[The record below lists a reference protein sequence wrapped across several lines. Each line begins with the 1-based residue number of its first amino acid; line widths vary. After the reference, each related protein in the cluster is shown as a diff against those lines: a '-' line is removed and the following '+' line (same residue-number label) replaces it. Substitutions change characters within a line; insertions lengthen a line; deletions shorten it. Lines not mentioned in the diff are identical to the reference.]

1 MSKNKNNNNQQ
12 SVAGKAFDL
21 KLLKRVLFYVMPYKK
36 VFWFTAFLTVFLG
49 IIAPI
54 RPMLIKNGID
64 EKVANHDLN
73 GLWFITLLMIG
84 VLIIEAVF
92 QYLHTYL
99 ANWLG
104 QSVINDLRKQ
114 LFKHITTFK
123 LSYFDRH
130 PIGMLVTRTVS
141 DIETIADV
149 FSNGVLVI
157 IGDLLKLIAVVIVMF
172 WIDWRLALVSLIPI
186 PILIF
191 ATSAF
196 KKAIKVAFQQVRNK
210 VSHLNT
216 FVQEHITGMSIVQ
229 LFNRQKTE
237 MERFKK
243 INFEHYLAH
252 VKAVWAFSV
261 FFPVVELL
269 SATSLALLVWWGS
282 KGVVAQYVSLGNLV
296 EFILFIYMLY
306 RPIRQL
312 ADRFNVLQMGMVSS
326 ERVFKILD
334 TEEHLE
340 NNGKIK
346 ADNIRGEIDFEHVW
360 FAYKNNN
367 WVLKDISFHV
377 NSGTTMALVGAT
389 GAGKSSIINLLGR
402 YYEIQKGKIA
412 IDGIDVNEYDI
423 DSLRKNIAIVLQ
435 DVFLFSDTIFNNITL
450 NNPEITKEE
459 VIEAAKAVGAHDF
472 IMQLPGNYNYDVKER
487 GAMLS
492 VGQRQL
498 ISFIRAYVHKPKILI
513 LDEATSSIDSE
524 SEELIQYATEV
535 LTKNRTSIVV
545 AHRLSTIQK
554 ADKIIVLNQGEI
566 VETGTHEELLA
577 QNGYYKTLFDLQF
590 QGVA

>member
-1 MSKNKNNNNQQ
+1 MSKNESHTEQ
-12 SVAGKAFDL
+12 SVAGKAFDMN
-21 KLLKRVLFYVMPYKK
+21 LLRRILRYIAPYKK
-36 VFWFTAFLTVFLG
+36 IFWFTAFLTVFLG
-49 IIAPI
+49 VIAPV
-54 RPMLIKNGID
+54 RPMLIKYGID
-64 EKVANHDLN
+64 EKVAHNDLP
-73 GLWFITLLMIG
+73 GLWQVTLLMIG
-84 VLIIEAVF
+84 ILIIEAGF

-104 QSVINDLRKQ
+104 QNVINDLRKQ
-114 LFKHITTFK
+114 LFRHITTFR
-123 LSYFDRH
+123 LSYFDRN

-157 IGDLLKLIAVVIVMF
+157 IGDILKLIAVIFVMF
-172 WIDWRLALVSLIPI
+172 WIDWRLALISLLPI
-186 PILIF
+186 PLLIF

-196 KKAIKVAFQQVRNK
+196 KKAIKTAFQQVRNK
-210 VSHLNT
+210 VSQLNT
-216 FVQEHITGMSIVQ
+216 FVQEHITGMAVVQ
-229 LFNRQKTE
+229 LFNRQQTE

-243 INFEHYLAH
+243 INFEHYRAH

-269 SATSLALLVWWGS
+269 SATSLALLVWWGA

-334 TEEHLE
+334 TEEHIE
-340 NNGKIK
+340 NEGKIK
-346 ADNIRGEIDFEHVW
+346 ADDIRGEIDFEHVW
-360 FAYKNNN
+360 FAYKNNE
-367 WVLKDISFHV
+367 WVLKDVSFHV
-377 NSGTTMALVGAT
+377 ESGSTLALVGAT

-402 YYEIQKGKIA
+402 YYEIQQGKIK
-412 IDGIDVNEYDI
+412 IDDIDVNRYDI

-435 DVFLFSDTIFNNITL
+435 DVFLFSDTIYNNITL
-450 NNPEITKEE
+450 NNPEISLES

-472 IMQLPGNYNYDVKER
+472 IMQLPGNYHYNVKER

-498 ISFIRAYVHKPKILI
+498 ISFIRAYVHQPKILI

-524 SEELIQYATEV
+524 SEALIQHATEV
-535 LTKNRTSIVV
+535 LTQNRTSIVV

-554 ADKIIVLNQGEI
+554 ADKILVLNKGEI
-566 VETGTHEELLA
+566 VESGTHSELLA
-577 QNGYYKTLFDLQF
+577 QGGYYKTLFDLQF
-590 QGVA
+590 QKV

>member
-1 MSKNKNNNNQQ
+1 MSEKKTDNTQK
-12 SVAGKAFDL
+12 SVAGKAFDVR
-21 KLLKRVLFYVMPYKK
+21 LLKRVLRYVSPYKK
-36 VFWFTAFLTVFLG
+36 TFWFTAFLTVFLG

-54 RPMLIKNGID
+54 RPMLIKYGID
-64 EKVANHDLN
+64 EKVAHNDLH
-73 GLWFITLLMIG
+73 GLWLLTLVMIAI
-84 VLIIEAVF
+84 LIVEAAF

-104 QSVINDLRKQ
+104 QNVINDLRKQ
-114 LFKHITTFK
+114 LFSHITTFR
-123 LSYFDRH
+123 LSFFDRN

-157 IGDLLKLIAVVIVMF
+157 IGDILKLVAVVFVMF
-172 WIDWRLALVSLIPI
+172 WIDWRLALISLIPI
-186 PILIF
+186 PVLIF
-191 ATSAF
+191 ATSVF
-196 KKAIKVAFQQVRNK
+196 KRAIKTAFQQVRNK
-210 VSHLNT
+210 VSQLNT
-216 FVQEHITGMSIVQ
+216 FVQEHITGMSVVQ

-334 TEEHLE
+334 TNEHLE
-340 NNGKIK
+340 NHGKIK
-346 ADNIRGEIDFEHVW
+346 AGNIRGEIDFEHVW
-360 FAYKNNN
+360 FAYKENE
-367 WVLKDISFHV
+367 WVLKDVNFHV
-377 NSGTTMALVGAT
+377 DSGSTLALVGAT

-402 YYEIQKGKIA
+402 YYEIQKGTIK
-412 IDGIDVNEYDI
+412 IDGKDVREYDV
-423 DSLRKNIAIVLQ
+423 DSLRKNIAVVLQ
-435 DVFLFSDTIFNNITL
+435 DVFLFSDTIYNNITL
-450 NNPEITKEE
+450 NNPEITLEE
-459 VIEAAKAVGAHDF
+459 VKEAAKAVGAHEF
-472 IMQLPGNYNYDVKER
+472 IMQLPGNYHYNVKER

-524 SEELIQYATEV
+524 SEALIQHATEV

-554 ADKIIVLNQGEI
+554 ADKIIVLNKGEI
-566 VETGTHEELLA
+566 VESGTHNELLA
-577 QNGYYKTLFDLQF
+577 KNGYYKTLFDLQF
-590 QGVA
+590 QAVR

>member
-1 MSKNKNNNNQQ
+1 MSKNESHTEQ
-12 SVAGKAFDL
+12 SVAGKAFDMN
-21 KLLKRVLFYVMPYKK
+21 LLRRILRYIAPYKK
-36 VFWFTAFLTVFLG
+36 IFWFTAFLTVFLG
-49 IIAPI
+49 VIAPV
-54 RPMLIKNGID
+54 RPMLIKYGID
-64 EKVANHDLN
+64 EKVAHNDLP
-73 GLWFITLLMIG
+73 GLWQVTLLMIG
-84 VLIIEAVF
+84 ILIIEAGF

-104 QSVINDLRKQ
+104 QNVINDLRKQ
-114 LFKHITTFK
+114 LFRHITTFQ
-123 LSYFDRH
+123 LSYFDRN

-157 IGDLLKLIAVVIVMF
+157 IGDILKLIAVIFVMF
-172 WIDWRLALVSLIPI
+172 WIDWRLALISLLPI
-186 PILIF
+186 PLLIF
-191 ATSAF
+191 ATSTF
-196 KKAIKVAFQQVRNK
+196 KKAIKTAFQQVRNK
-210 VSHLNT
+210 VSQLNT
-216 FVQEHITGMSIVQ
+216 FVQEHITGMAVVQ
-229 LFNRQKTE
+229 LFNRQQTE

-243 INFEHYLAH
+243 INFEHYQAH

-269 SATSLALLVWWGS
+269 SATSLALLVWWGA
-282 KGVVAQYVSLGNLV
+282 KGVVAHYVSLGNLV

-334 TEEHLE
+334 TEEHIE
-340 NNGKIK
+340 NEGKIK

-360 FAYKNNN
+360 FAYKNNE
-367 WVLKDISFHV
+367 WVLKDVSFHIE
-377 NSGTTMALVGAT
+377 SGSTLALVGAT

-402 YYEIQKGKIA
+402 YYEIQQGKIK
-412 IDGIDVNEYDI
+412 IDDIDVNRYDI
-423 DSLRKNIAIVLQ
+423 DSLRKNTAIVLQ
-435 DVFLFSDTIFNNITL
+435 DVFLFSDTIYNNITL
-450 NNPEITKEE
+450 NNSEISLES

-472 IMQLPGNYNYDVKER
+472 IMQLPGNYHYNVKER

-498 ISFIRAYVHKPKILI
+498 ISFIRAYVHQPKILI

-524 SEELIQYATEV
+524 SEALIQHATEV
-535 LTKNRTSIVV
+535 LTQNRTSIVV

-554 ADKIIVLNQGEI
+554 ADKILVLNKGEI
-566 VETGTHEELLA
+566 VESGTHSELLA
-577 QNGYYKTLFDLQF
+577 QGGYYKTLFDLQF
-590 QGVA
+590 QGVK